1 MSNKTQSEL
10 IIKCLTTCLNPRRKM
25 ENNKENQDCMAQQNA
40 TPEKK
45 KKGFVRKYVVP
56 GLAIVGGI
64 TVAYL
69 LDEKCFG
76 GKGRKFIAKQGK
88 NAMGKFNSRGEI
100 NTHVEHREHK
110 PAVMETVF
118 IAATEAPTYGGK
130 RPERSFQDNGNRAAD
145 NKHYN
150 NVQRKN

>member
-1 MSNKTQSEL
+1 
-10 IIKCLTTCLNPRRKM
+10 M

-45 KKGFVRKYVVP
+45 KKSLAKGLWKVTKVTCEVIAFAVALNWADDKYLNGSV
-56 GLAIVGGI
+56 
-64 TVAYL
+64 
-69 LDEKCFG
+69 K
-76 GKGRKFIAKQGK
+76 KGASKMLKACKEAVK
-88 NAMGKFNSRGEI
+88 TSKK
-100 NTHVEHREHK
+100 THVEHREHK

-130 RPERSFQDNGNRAAD
+130 RPERSFQDNGNRATD

>member
-1 MSNKTQSEL
+1 
-10 IIKCLTTCLNPRRKM
+10 M

-69 LDEKCFG
+69 LDEKFFG
-76 GKGRKFIAKQGK
+76 GKGRKFITKQGK
-88 NAMGKFNSRGEI
+88 NVVDKISARKD
-100 NTHVEHREHK
+100 THVERREPK

-130 RPERSFQDNGNRAAD
+130 RPEKSFQDNGNRAAD